1 MSQVGTKPVQN
12 CARQTKSNIK
22 AMEKDAMVESMKQQT
37 DPALTVNICDPHH
50 KQIAR
55 HSLLAAL
62 PSQLNDFL
70 R

>member
-1 MSQVGTKPVQN
+1 MSQVGTKPAQN

-22 AMEKDAMVESMKQQT
+22 ALEKDVMVESMKQQT
-37 DPALTVNICDPHH
+37 DPAPTVRICDPHH
-50 KQIAR
+50 KQIAS

-62 PSQLNDFL
+62 PSQLNDIL

>member
-1 MSQVGTKPVQN
+1 
-12 CARQTKSNIK
+12 
-22 AMEKDAMVESMKQQT
+22 MVESMKQQT